1 MADGIHLT
9 EKGNARLNELINE
22 ILKQKSLFRWFLF
35 VKMLEYYIYY
45 INKSVI

>member
-22 ILKQKSLFRWFLF
+22 ILKQKSPFRWFLF
-35 VKMLEYYIYY
+35 VTMLEYYI
-45 INKSVI
+45 NKREFLD